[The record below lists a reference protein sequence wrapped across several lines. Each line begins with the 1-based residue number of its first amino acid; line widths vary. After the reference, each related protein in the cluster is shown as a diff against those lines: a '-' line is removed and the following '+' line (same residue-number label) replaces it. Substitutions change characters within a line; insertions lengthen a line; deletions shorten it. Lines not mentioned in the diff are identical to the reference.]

1 MNNLPMI
8 ISTLTAVAGVLTA
21 LVSLVKAIQATSQ
34 AKAVKE
40 EADAIKAARV
50 LTQAAREKE
59 YQELKTQQAVDHEI
73 IISQGKRLDE
83 GNNKFDLFERE
94 LKENNGLLRELIG
107 VLKASGF
114 KVGGDHG

>member
-1 MNNLPMI
+1 MDLSTIVPILTGVAAI
-8 ISTLTAVAGVLTA
+8 ITG
-21 LVSLVKAIQATSQ
+21 LVSLVKAVQAISQ

-40 EADAIKAARV
+40 EAEAIKAARI

-59 YQELKTQQAVDHEI
+59 YQGLQTRVAVAEATI
-73 IISQGKRLDE
+73 ASQGKRLDE

-94 LKENNGLLRELIG
+94 MKENNGLLRELIG

-114 KVGGDHG
+114 KVGENV

>member
-34 AKAVKE
+34 AKSARD
-40 EADAIKAARV
+40 EAEAIKAARI

-59 YQELKTQQAVDHEI
+59 YQGLQTRVAVAEATI
-73 IISQGKRLDE
+73 ASQGKRLDE

-94 LKENNGLLRELIG
+94 MKENNGLLRELIG

-114 KVGGDHG
+114 KVGDNV

>member
-34 AKAVKE
+34 AKAAQE

-50 LTQAAREKE
+50 LTQEAREKE
-59 YQELKTQQAVDHEI
+59 YQELKTKVAVLDATTSAH
-73 IISQGKRLDE
+73 GKRLDE
-83 GNNKFDLFERE
+83 GNDKFALFERE

-107 VLKASGF
+107 VLKGSGY
-114 KVGGDHG
+114 KVGKDG

>member
-50 LTQAAREKE
+50 LTQSAREKE
-59 YQELKTQQAVDHEI
+59 YQELKTQVAVLDKVTQE
-73 IISQGKRLDE
+73 QGKRLDE
-83 GNNKFDLFERE
+83 GSNEFKTLAEEMKTNNALLNQVLGA
-94 LKENNGLLRELIG
+94 LKSNGYKVGNNG
-107 VLKASGF
+107 
-114 KVGGDHG
+114 